1 MKNASQKIRPRL
13 RLLPPSH
20 AIKVFFSSIRGKS
33 APVETGVMNA
43 SEYHHISPRI
53 AMVPSGELG
62 YLEAGTPGGKKVIFI
77 HGTPGSADGWLA
89 YLAGTPAGHLFIA
102 VDRPGY
108 GVSHPHR
115 GVLTLKD
122 QAAALLELI
131 DYDSGETAILV
142 GHSLGAALALQ
153 LALDY
158 PHAISGLLLLAGAFD
173 PKLEEAN
180 ILQPLAATPFFS
192 HLLPRAIDN
201 ANREL
206 LGLKADLLDQ
216 AGRLKQLSLPIAVV
230 HGDSDPLVPVAN
242 VDYLKEKLPGHS
254 LDIEIIQNSD
264 HFIPWSLKP
273 TVDMALK
280 RVIQATGSDEISA

>member
-1 MKNASQKIRPRL
+1 MKKVLPIVRPRL

-33 APVETGVMNA
+33 APIETGVMNA
-43 SEYHHISPRI
+43 SEYHHISTRI
-53 AMVPSGELG
+53 AMASSGELG
-62 YLEAGTPGGKKVIFI
+62 YLEAGSPGGKKVIFI

-89 YLAGTPAGHLFIA
+89 YLAKTPVGHCFIA

-108 GVSHPHR
+108 GVSQPHR
-115 GVLTLKD
+115 GVLTLEE
-122 QAAALLELI
+122 QAAALSKLI
-131 DYDSGETAILV
+131 DYDSGERAILV

-173 PKLEEAN
+173 PELEEVN

-192 HLLPRAIDN
+192 NLLPRAIDN

-216 AGRLKQLSLPIAVV
+216 ASRLRKLTLPISIV

-254 LDIEIIQNSD
+254 LDIEIIRNSD

-273 TVDMALK
+273 TVDMALE
-280 RVIQATGSDEISA
+280 RVIRAT